1 MEAARVRAILPAGV
15 WLVLMLNGFRMAA
28 GQTAADSVQVTT
40 RDKLRALFATYG
52 PARDIRWYRSNDPFV
67 FAGFL
72 DKGLTHTPRFEV
84 YVSVTERKTIWIR
97 VYPQFGEHI
106 NLDEVS
112 DRTGLMR
119 KLLRLSYRNFFWWG
133 ANDDLDVFAGFEFT
147 LESGFPEEAIK
158 VVIRSIPL
166 IDQSVGEIVAFVE

>member
-1 MEAARVRAILPAGV
+1 MEAGGGRAFLPAGV
-15 WLVLMLNGFRMAA
+15 WLALRLSGFRTAA
-28 GQTAADSVQVTT
+28 AQTAADSVQVTT

-52 PARDIRWYRSNDPFV
+52 PARDIRWYRSDDPFV
-67 FAGFL
+67 LAGFL

-119 KLLRLSYRNFFWWG
+119 KLLRLSYHNFFWWG

-166 IDQSVGEIVAFVE
+166 IDQPAAEILSFIE